1 VPFPS
6 ALPEPRTPDPRSAPA
21 LRWGVLGTG
30 WIAER
35 FTGAV
40 HRHTEQRVVAVGSRS
55 LSSARMF
62 AEQVGAARA
71 HSSYADLVGDPEVD
85 VVHVATPHH
94 LHAEHALLAIDAG
107 KHVLVEKPFTL
118 DAASARR
125 VAAAAAARG
134 VFCAEALWTL
144 FLPRYDLVR
153 QLLADGALGDL
164 QTVLV
169 DHGEW
174 FPADHR
180 IQRPDLAGGCLWD
193 LGVYDLA
200 VALEAAGPAVSVTA
214 VGTDAPTGV
223 PGQTSMVLRHRGEVH
238 SLLSTTIFNDTP
250 CSAVLSGAEATLA
263 LPGPFWGPG
272 PLELVE
278 LGRGR
283 RLVRD
288 EPAVR
293 HEALYFSA
301 AEVARCVAAGE
312 REMPLRPLA
321 DTVTV
326 LEVLDEV
333 RRQVGVGLPR

>member
-1 VPFPS
+1 MPFPS
-6 ALPEPRTPDPRSAPA
+6 SLPTPRTPDPMTAPP

-35 FTGAV
+35 FTDAI
-40 HRHTEQRVVAVGSRS
+40 HRHTTQRVVAVGSRTV
-55 LSSARMF
+55 AGTRAF
-62 AEQVGAARA
+62 AGRAGIARA
-71 HSSYADLVGDPEVD
+71 HASYVDLVGDPEVD
-85 VVHVATPHH
+85 VVYVATPHH
-94 LHAEHALLAIDAG
+94 LHREHALLAVDAG
-107 KHVLVEKPFTL
+107 KHVLVEKPFAL
-118 DAASARR
+118 DAASSRE
-125 VAAAAAARG
+125 VADRAATRG

-144 FLPRYDLVR
+144 FLPRYDVVR

-180 IQRPDLAGGCLWD
+180 IQRVDLAGGCLWD

-200 VALEAAGPAVSVTA
+200 VALWAAGPATSVTA

-223 PGQTSMVLRHRGEVH
+223 PGQTSMVLRHPGEVH

-250 CSAVLSGAEATLA
+250 CFAVLSGSEATLT

-272 PLELVE
+272 LLELVAH
-278 LGRGR
+278 GRGR
-283 RLVRD
+283 RLARD

-301 AEVARCVAAGE
+301 AEVARRVAAGE
-312 REMPLRPLA
+312 RESPLRPLA
-321 DTVTV
+321 DTVAT

-333 RRQVGVGLPR
+333 RRQVGAGLPE

>member
-1 VPFPS
+1 MPFPS
-6 ALPEPRTPDPRSAPA
+6 SLPTPRTADPMAAPP

-35 FTGAV
+35 FTQALS
-40 HRHTEQRVVAVGSRS
+40 RHTLQRIAAVGSRS
-55 LSSARMF
+55 AASARDF
-62 AEQVGAARA
+62 ATRVGADRA
-71 HSSYADLVGDPEVD
+71 HASYADLVADRGVD
-85 VVHVATPHH
+85 VVYVATPHH
-94 LHAEHALLAIDAG
+94 LHHEHALLAIDAG

-118 DAASARR
+118 DAASAREVVER
-125 VAAAAAARG
+125 AAARG

-144 FLPRYDLVR
+144 FLPRYDVVR
-153 QLLADGALGDL
+153 QLLAEGALGDL

-200 VALEAAGPAVSVTA
+200 VALWAAGPATSVTA

-223 PGQTSMVLRHRGEVH
+223 PGQTSMVLRHPGEVH

-250 CSAVLSGAEATLA
+250 CSAVLSGSAATLV

-278 LGRGR
+278 HGRGQ

-301 AEVARCVAAGE
+301 AEVARCIAAGE
-312 REMPLRPLA
+312 QESTLRPLA
-321 DTVTV
+321 DTVGT
-326 LEVLDEV
+326 LQVLDEV
-333 RRQVGVGLPR
+333 RRQVGSGLPP

>member
-1 VPFPS
+1 MPFPS
-6 ALPEPRTPDPRSAPA
+6 ALPEPRTPDPSAAPG

-30 WIAER
+30 WIADR
-35 FTGAV
+35 FTSAM
-40 HRHTEQRVVAVGSRS
+40 HRHTAQRVVAVGSRTERT
-55 LSSARMF
+55 ARAF

-71 HSSYADLVGDPEVD
+71 HPSYDDLVADPDVD
-85 VVHVATPHH
+85 VVYVATPHH
-94 LHAEHALLAIDAG
+94 LHAEHALLAVEAG
-107 KHVLVEKPFTL
+107 KHVLVEKPFAL
-118 DAASARR
+118 DAASARE
-125 VAAAAAARG
+125 VAAAAAARD
-134 VFCAEALWTL
+134 VFCVEALWTL
-144 FLPRYDLVR
+144 FLPRYDVVR
-153 QLLADGALGDL
+153 QLLVDGVLGDL

-200 VALEAAGPAVSVTA
+200 VALWAAGPAASVTA

-223 PGQTSMVLRHRGEVH
+223 PGQTSMVLRHPGEAH
-238 SLLSTTIFNDTP
+238 ALLSTTIFNDTP
-250 CSAVLSGAEATLA
+250 CSAVFSGSEATLS

-278 LGRGR
+278 HGRGR
-283 RLVRD
+283 RLAWD

-293 HEALYFSA
+293 HEALYFTA

-312 REMPLRPLA
+312 RESPLRPLV
-321 DTVTV
+321 DTVAM

-333 RRQVGVGLPR
+333 RRQVGAGLPA